1 MCLGADPSAAPEP
14 TEGLGF
20 RRLAKRSFLTP
31 RNRFAGTPPQ
41 GEAIATDSTSNALGL
56 IDGMEA
62 ERRGPNTTSRSPSS
76 SPSAPRSEPCSPCSP
91 RPPRPSARS
100 PRCARS
106 PGAQRRTRSCPGAR
120 PLQPSHALCSLTN
133 QAAGCVARLQTSCSK
148 RSHSPPSCE
157 SQASAH
163 FRIYRSPS
171 FPGFPPGGGLPF
183 MPASHSPPSCES
195 SRSLSGPVRSRDRRP
210 PAVRP
215 PRSLA
220 YSSSRYGLT
229 NETGEV
235 CGVLLFNSDP

>member
-148 RSHSPPSCE
+148 RSHSPPSN
-157 SQASAH
+157 
-163 FRIYRSPS
+163 
-171 FPGFPPGGGLPF
+171 
-183 MPASHSPPSCES
+183 ES
-195 SRSLSGPVRSRDRRP
+195 SRSLSGLAPSRDRRP

-220 YSSSRYGLT
+220 NSSSRYGLT